1 MGIIA
6 SSSVLG
12 GIILLLGVVI
22 TLCCSYKCFKVCQRT
37 YRRLR
42 MPPEERRT
50 LEQQNRELIE
60 LLSDPNLTGDNLR
73 EVAESVR
80 ELININ
86 KGLLAGDSP
95 EKMDGQTSV

>member
-12 GIILLLGVVI
+12 GIILILGVGI
-22 TLCCSYKCFKVCQRT
+22 ALFCSYKCFKVCQRT
-37 YRRLR
+37 YRRVR
-42 MPPEERRT
+42 MSAEERRT
-50 LEQQNRELIE
+50 LEQQNIELIE
-60 LLSDPNLTGDNLR
+60 LLRDPSLTGENLR
-73 EVAESVR
+73 EVAKSVR

-95 EKMDGQTSV
+95 ENVDGQTSV